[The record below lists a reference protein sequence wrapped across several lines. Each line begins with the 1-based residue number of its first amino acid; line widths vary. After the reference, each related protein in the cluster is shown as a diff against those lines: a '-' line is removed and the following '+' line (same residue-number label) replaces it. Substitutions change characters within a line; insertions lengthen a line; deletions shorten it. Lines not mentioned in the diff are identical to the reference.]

1 MGWSQEFYDEHEREE
16 MFQAFDVV
24 FQRDYVVIPEN
35 TTIESEDDD
44 DDVIHRATSIVGASE
59 LRKYCD
65 TQQHG
70 LAGKLSQFTAKD
82 ILKWWRAHKDI
93 YPNLSKMARD
103 YLAIPGTSAAS
114 ERLFSIGRTLITDTR
129 NSLHEDTIEA
139 HECLNIWIK

>member
-1 MGWSQEFYDEHEREE
+1 

-65 TQQHG
+65 T
-70 LAGKLSQFTAKD
+70 
-82 ILKWWRAHKDI
+82 
-93 YPNLSKMARD
+93 
-103 YLAIPGTSAAS
+103 
-114 ERLFSIGRTLITDTR
+114 
-129 NSLHEDTIEA
+129 
-139 HECLNIWIK
+139 

>member
-1 MGWSQEFYDEHEREE
+1 MDQPSFLLVVNFSFLIVLLRFRARQSQRFDFDYEDLTLTNQSQIYFEFSLNFRIIAEKEFYYEHEREE

-65 TQQHG
+65 T
-70 LAGKLSQFTAKD
+70 
-82 ILKWWRAHKDI
+82 
-93 YPNLSKMARD
+93 
-103 YLAIPGTSAAS
+103 
-114 ERLFSIGRTLITDTR
+114 
-129 NSLHEDTIEA
+129 
-139 HECLNIWIK
+139 